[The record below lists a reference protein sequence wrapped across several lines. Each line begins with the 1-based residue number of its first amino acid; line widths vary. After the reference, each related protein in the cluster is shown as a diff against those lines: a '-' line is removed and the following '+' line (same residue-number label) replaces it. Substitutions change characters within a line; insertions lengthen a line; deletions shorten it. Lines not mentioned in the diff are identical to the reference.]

1 MGNRWAVIAAALPGR
16 TDNDVKNFW
25 YSILRKSQS
34 KKRKFQA
41 PLQLPLAAAAAAA
54 ATDSSTAS
62 AGRPDTPSGNS
73 NPSSDSGVELAEE
86 LTNLDDET
94 SSSVEFWRECYRLA
108 IKAMNPIPAER
119 NTRSLDHR

>member
-41 PLQLPLAAAAAAA
+41 PLQLPLAAAAA
-54 ATDSSTAS
+54 TDSSIAS
-62 AGRPDTPSGNS
+62 AGRPDTPSGKS
-73 NPSSDSGVELAEE
+73 NPSSEDLGVELAEE

-108 IKAMNPIPAER
+108 IKAMNPIPAEK